1 MSDNQGNPLKGSET
15 DLQKATKAVNGLLNP
30 KEEDIIGQQE
40 APKEEIKQNSPEP
53 ENVESEEDQPQEQE
67 IKEEEPE
74 EESQD
79 ETEEETSEDV
89 SQDEEQID
97 TQEKL
102 EDSTYKVKV
111 AGQEL
116 EVTLDELRNGYSR
129 DADYRQK
136 TEELSHQRKNFQSE
150 SEKQKLDYS
159 QKLNEL
165 NQSLSLA
172 KQQLGEEYD
181 SAQLEKL
188 YDENPTE
195 AARVEHKLKRKQEK
209 LNLAMQQTQAE
220 QKKQFDSFLEDQQK
234 KLMAKLPEFSDPEKA
249 SGLKATMKSTLNN
262 YGFNEQ
268 EIAQVY
274 DHRIVMLVND
284 AMKYRSMQNSK
295 PNIAKK
301 ISKPGKVFSSG
312 VKQGKSESNLK
323 VRKEKFSR
331 LKQTGS
337 MKAAQDVFLDM
348 ITNK

>member
-30 KEEDIIGQQE
+30 KEEETIGQQE

-67 IKEEEPE
+67 ISE
-74 EESQD
+74 
-79 ETEEETSEDV
+79 ETENEDEVSEQDV

-116 EVTLDELRNGYSR
+116 DVTLDELRNGYSR

-136 TEELSHQRKNFQSE
+136 TEELSNQRKNFQSE
-150 SEKQKLDYS
+150 SEKQRQDYS

-165 NQSLSLA
+165 NQRLSTA
-172 KQQLGEEYD
+172 QQNLNAEIN
-181 SAQLEKL
+181 SADLDRM
-188 YDENPTE
+188 YDEDPTE
-195 AARVEHKLKRKQEK
+195 AARVERKLKKKQDA
-209 LNLAMQQTQAE
+209 LNQSLQQAQAE
-220 QKKQFDSFLEDQQK
+220 QKEQFSSFLQDQQR
-234 KLMAKLPEFSDPEKA
+234 KLVSKMPEFSDPAKA
-249 SGLKATMKSTLNN
+249 STLKANMKSTLNN
-262 YGFNEQ
+262 YGFNDQ
-268 EIAQVY
+268 EVAQVY

-301 ISKPGKVFSSG
+301 ITKPSKPFSSG
-312 VKQGKSESNLK
+312 VKQGKSEANLK
-323 VRKEKFSR
+323 LRREKFSR
-331 LKQTGS
+331 LKTSGS

>member
-30 KEEDIIGQQE
+30 KEEETIGQQE

-67 IKEEEPE
+67 ISE
-74 EESQD
+74 
-79 ETEEETSEDV
+79 ETENEDEVSEQDV

-102 EDSTYKVKV
+102 EDSPSYTVKV
-111 AGQEL
+111 NGQEL
-116 EVTLDELRNGYSR
+116 DVTLDELRNGYSR

-136 TEELSHQRKNFQSE
+136 TEELSNQRKNFQSE
-150 SEKQKLDYS
+150 SEKQRQDYS

-165 NQSLSLA
+165 NQRLSTA
-172 KQQLGEEYD
+172 QQDLNAEIN
-181 SAQLEKL
+181 SAELDRL
-188 YDENPTE
+188 YDEDPTE
-195 AARVEHKLKRKQEK
+195 AAKQERKLKKKQDA
-209 LNLAMQQTQAE
+209 LNQSMYQAQAE
-220 QKKQFDSFLEDQQK
+220 QKEQFSSFLQDQQR
-234 KLMAKLPEFSDPEKA
+234 KLVSKMPEFSDPAKA
-249 SGLKATMKSTLNN
+249 SNLKANMKSTLNN
-262 YGFNEQ
+262 YGFNDQ
-268 EIAQVY
+268 EVAQVY

-301 ISKPGKVFSSG
+301 ITKPSKPFSSG
-312 VKQGKSESNLK
+312 VKQGKSEANLK
-323 VRKEKFSR
+323 LRREKFSR
-331 LKQTGS
+331 LKTSGS

>member
-30 KEEDIIGQQE
+30 KEEETIGQQE

-67 IKEEEPE
+67 ISE
-74 EESQD
+74 
-79 ETEEETSEDV
+79 ETENEDEVSEQDV

-102 EDSTYKVKV
+102 EDSPSYTVKV
-111 AGQEL
+111 NGQEL
-116 EVTLDELRNGYSR
+116 DVTLDELRNGYSR
-129 DADYRQK
+129 DADYRRK
-136 TEELSHQRKNFQSE
+136 TEELSNQRKNFQSE
-150 SEKQKLDYS
+150 SEKQRQDYS

-165 NQSLSLA
+165 NQRLSTA
-172 KQQLGEEYD
+172 QQDLNAEIN
-181 SAQLEKL
+181 SADLDRM
-188 YDENPTE
+188 YDEDPTE
-195 AARVEHKLKRKQEK
+195 AARVERKLKKKQDA
-209 LNLAMQQTQAE
+209 LNQSLQQAQAE
-220 QKKQFDSFLEDQQK
+220 QKEQFSSFLQDQQR
-234 KLMAKLPEFSDPEKA
+234 KLVSKMPEFSDPAKA
-249 SGLKATMKSTLNN
+249 SNLKANMKSTLNN
-262 YGFNEQ
+262 YGFNDQ
-268 EIAQVY
+268 EVAQVY

-301 ISKPGKVFSSG
+301 ITKPSKPFSSG
-312 VKQGKSESNLK
+312 VKQGKSEANLK
-323 VRKEKFSR
+323 LRREKFSR
-331 LKQTGS
+331 LKTSGS

>member
-30 KEEDIIGQQE
+30 KEEETIGQQE

-67 IKEEEPE
+67 ISE
-74 EESQD
+74 
-79 ETEEETSEDV
+79 ETENEDEVSEQDV

-136 TEELSHQRKNFQSE
+136 TEELSNQRKNFQSE
-150 SEKQKLDYS
+150 SEKQRQDYS

-165 NQSLSLA
+165 NQRLSTA
-172 KQQLGEEYD
+172 QQDLNAEIN
-181 SAQLEKL
+181 SADLDRM
-188 YDENPTE
+188 YDEDPTE
-195 AARVEHKLKRKQEK
+195 AARVERKLKKKQDA
-209 LNLAMQQTQAE
+209 LNQSLQQAQAE
-220 QKKQFDSFLEDQQK
+220 QKEQFSSFLQDQQR
-234 KLMAKLPEFSDPEKA
+234 KLVSKMPEFSDPAKA
-249 SGLKATMKSTLNN
+249 STLKANMKSTLNN
-262 YGFNEQ
+262 YGFNDQ
-268 EIAQVY
+268 EVAQVY

-301 ISKPGKVFSSG
+301 ITKPSKPFSSG
-312 VKQGKSESNLK
+312 VKQGKSEANLK
-323 VRKEKFSR
+323 LRREKFSR
-331 LKQTGS
+331 LKSSGS

>member
-1 MSDNQGNPLKGSET
+1 MSENQGNPLQGSET
-15 DLQKATKAVNGLLNP
+15 DLQKAQQAVNGLLNP
-30 KEEDIIGQQE
+30 QEKTIGQQE
-40 APKEEIKQNSPEP
+40 APKEEIQQNSPEP
-53 ENVESEEDQPQEQE
+53 TNEESEEDQPQEQE
-67 IKEEEPE
+67 IKEEETE

-116 EVTLDELRNGYSR
+116 EVTLAELRNGYSR

-136 TEELSHQRKNFQSE
+136 TEELSNQRKNFQSE
-150 SEKQKLDYS
+150 SEKQRLNYS
-159 QKLNEL
+159 QKLNQVNELMSMAQQEL
-165 NQSLSLA
+165 NAEKNSV
-172 KQQLGEEYD
+172 D
-181 SAQLEKL
+181 LEQM
-188 YDENPTE
+188 YEDDPTE
-195 AARVEHKLKRKQEK
+195 AMRIEHRIRRKQEK
-209 LNLAMQQTQAE
+209 LDSAKAKTQAE
-220 QKKQFDSFLEDQQK
+220 QKTQFDGFLQEQK
-234 KLMAKLPEFSDPEKA
+234 RLLETKMPEFTDPVKA
-249 SGLKATMKSTLNN
+249 SALKVTMKSTLNN
-262 YGFNEQ
+262 YGFNDSEV
-268 EIAQVY
+268 AQVY

-284 AMKYRSMQNSK
+284 AMKYRSLQDSK
-295 PNIAKK
+295 PNLAKK

-312 VKQGKSESNLK
+312 VKQGKYEVNSK

-331 LKQTGS
+331 LKKTGS

>member
-30 KEEDIIGQQE
+30 KEEETIGQQE

-67 IKEEEPE
+67 ISE
-74 EESQD
+74 
-79 ETEEETSEDV
+79 ETENEDEVSEQDV

-136 TEELSHQRKNFQSE
+136 TEELSNQRKNFQSE
-150 SEKQKLDYS
+150 SEKQRQDYS

-165 NQSLSLA
+165 NQRLSTA
-172 KQQLGEEYD
+172 QQNLNAEIN
-181 SAQLEKL
+181 SADLDRM
-188 YDENPTE
+188 YDEDPTE
-195 AARVEHKLKRKQEK
+195 AARVERKLKKKQDA
-209 LNLAMQQTQAE
+209 LNQSLQQAQAE
-220 QKKQFDSFLEDQQK
+220 QKEQFSSFLQDQQR
-234 KLMAKLPEFSDPEKA
+234 KLVSKMPEFSDPAKA
-249 SGLKATMKSTLNN
+249 SSLKANMKSTLNN
-262 YGFNEQ
+262 YGFNDQ
-268 EIAQVY
+268 EVAQVY

-301 ISKPGKVFSSG
+301 ITKPSKPFSSG
-312 VKQGKSESNLK
+312 VKQGKSEANLK
-323 VRKEKFSR
+323 LRREKFSR
-331 LKQTGS
+331 LKTSGS

>member
-1 MSDNQGNPLKGSET
+1 MSDNQGNPLQGSET
-15 DLQKATKAVNGLLNP
+15 DLQKAQQAVNGLLNP
-30 KEEDIIGQQE
+30 QAEETIGQQE
-40 APKEEIKQNSPEP
+40 APKKEIKQNSPEP
-53 ENVESEEDQPQEQE
+53 TNEESEEDQPQEQE
-67 IKEEEPE
+67 IKEEETE

-136 TEELSHQRKNFQSE
+136 TEELSNQRKNFQSE
-150 SEKQKLDYS
+150 SEKQRLDYS
-159 QKLNEL
+159 QKLNDL
-165 NQSLSLA
+165 NQRLSNA
-172 KQQLGEEYD
+172 QQDLSAEINSAELDRLYEED
-181 SAQLEKL
+181 
-188 YDENPTE
+188 PTE
-195 AARVEHKLKRKQEK
+195 AAKQERKLKKKQDV
-209 LNLAMQQTQAE
+209 LNQSIYQAQAE
-220 QKKQFDSFLEDQQK
+220 QKEQFSSFLQDQQK
-234 KLMAKLPEFSDPEKA
+234 KLLSKMPEFSDPAKA
-249 SGLKATMKSTLNN
+249 SNIKANMKTTLNN
-262 YGFNEQ
+262 YGFNDQ
-268 EIAQVY
+268 EVAQVY

-301 ISKPGKVFSSG
+301 ITKPSKPFSSG
-312 VKQGKSESNLK
+312 VKQTKSEVNLK
-323 VRKEKFSR
+323 VRKDKFSR
-331 LKQTGS
+331 LRKTGHI
-337 MKAAQDVFLDM
+337 KDAQDVFLDM